1 MKRGSIFIWDLII
14 RYSLLIIAGIFSLQI
29 FYFIFSPLTIYPV
42 FFFLKFFFN
51 ASLTSNLILVNN
63 MPIQLIGPCIAG
75 SAYYLLLILNLSI
88 PKIRLGKRIGLLFF
102 SFFCLLAV
110 NILRIIILSF
120 MFISGTSFFDL
131 THKLF
136 WYAGSTIFVVAIWF
150 FSIYLFK
157 IREIPFYSDIASLLK
172 KKKSQPKKVRKR
184 KH

>member
-14 RYSLLIIAGIFSLQI
+14 RYCLLVIIGIFSLQI

-42 FFFLKFFFN
+42 FFFLKFFFS
-51 ASLTSNLILVNN
+51 ASLTNNLILINN
-63 MPIQLIGPCIAG
+63 MPIELIGSCIAG

-88 PKIRLGKRIGLLFF
+88 PKINLGKRIGLLFF
-102 SFFCLLAV
+102 SFFCLLV
-110 NILRIIILSF
+110 INISRIIVLSF
-120 MFISGTSFFDL
+120 MFVSGTSFFDL

-150 FSIYLFK
+150 FSVWLFK
-157 IREIPFYSDIASLLK
+157 IKEIPFYSDIISLLK
-172 KKKSQPKKVRKR
+172 NKKSQIKKIRKI